1 MHPLFNPLSD
11 FERKAVTA
19 DVTLTRF
26 AHSVQVFLLNPADR
40 TNRNRFCAVD
50 LEWLAG
56 NLVFVDSKKSRKAKS
71 VTWLITLELE
81 EGKFDHGHYELL
93 I

>member
-1 MHPLFNPLSD
+1 
-11 FERKAVTA
+11 
-19 DVTLTRF
+19 
-26 AHSVQVFLLNPADR
+26 
-40 TNRNRFCAVD
+40 VD